1 MQIRKKCA
9 AKAAVFLFAAAIA
22 GSLAGGCG
30 IRQDDEKVEELEFTV
45 VGEAEL
51 PDALSEQIEL
61 KKEEDFTMV
70 YSDSDFMYIAKGYGM
85 QETGG
90 YSISV
95 SDCYLTENNICFGTN
110 LSGPAEGENVEKSPS
125 YPFIVI
131 KLELRDENVV
141 FL

>member
-1 MQIRKKCA
+1 
-9 AKAAVFLFAAAIA
+9 
-22 GSLAGGCG
+22 
-30 IRQDDEKVEELEFTV
+30 
-45 VGEAEL
+45 
-51 PDALSEQIEL
+51 
-61 KKEEDFTMV
+61 MV

-95 SDCYLTENNICFGTN
+95 TDCYLTENTICFGTN
-110 LSGPAEGENVEKSPS
+110 LSGPAEGESVEKSPS

-131 KLELRDENVV
+131 KLETRDENVV

>member
-1 MQIRKKCA
+1 MQKREKYAKK
-9 AKAAVFLFAAAIA
+9 AVMLLLAAAILC
-22 GSLAGGCG
+22 GSAGGCG
-30 IRQDDEKVEELEFTV
+30 IRQDGEKTEDLEFTV

-51 PDALSEQIEL
+51 PEALSEQIEL
-61 KKEEDFTMV
+61 KKEEEFTMV

-95 SDCYLTENNICFGTN
+95 TDCYLTENTICFDTN
-110 LSGPAEGENVEKSPS
+110 LSGPAEGESVEKSPS

-131 KLELRDENVV
+131 KLETRDENVV

>member
-1 MQIRKKCA
+1 MQKRKKYA
-9 AKAAVFLFAAAIA
+9 VKAAVLLCVVTLLGTEAV
-22 GSLAGGCG
+22 GCG
-30 IRQDDEKVEELEFTV
+30 IRQDGEKTEELEFTV

-51 PDALSEQIEL
+51 PEALSEQIEQ
-61 KKEEDFTMV
+61 KKEEEFTMV
-70 YSDSDFMYIAKGYGM
+70 YSDSEFMYIAKGYGM

-95 SDCYLTENNICFGTN
+95 TDCYLTENTICFGTN
-110 LSGPAEGENVEKSPS
+110 LSGPAEGESVEKSPS

-131 KLELRDENVV
+131 KLETRNENVV